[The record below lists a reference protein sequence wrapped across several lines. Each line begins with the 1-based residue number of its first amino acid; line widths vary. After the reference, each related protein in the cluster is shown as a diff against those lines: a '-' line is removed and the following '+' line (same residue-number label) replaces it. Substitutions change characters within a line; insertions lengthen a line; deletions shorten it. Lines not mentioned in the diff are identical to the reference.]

1 MRHPFLLL
9 LVAACGAGTETMAP
23 QMSAE
28 SVEVAGEFAGD
39 APAAVDS
46 REVSAL
52 VSSEAARPVPP
63 PRSFQLVEPENVAPP
78 SSRAAHGASAFA
90 DSGRLISRR
99 RVPLRAF
106 RSTQEV
112 RRFGRRNQGL
122 MMGAMGSAMG
132 GLGGLSMSASSA
144 PVSAS
149 TSTTST
155 STSAST
161 SPSATITNTQ
171 IAGIDEGD
179 IVKAVGEH
187 FVVLRR
193 GVLYSASVGEELAVQ
208 DQIHVQL
215 PDQGEGW
222 IDELLV
228 HQGTRTLIV
237 TGFVSGPDGRDYTL
251 YHLFTLEEDGR
262 IVRGDALF
270 FPSMDYFDEENY
282 ATRMVGDDLVTYS
295 IHQFQGDYQL
305 EPDELEGLGPEE
317 AAEMRRQVR
326 FDYGLPQVRRGESG
340 RFEATWSA
348 RRIFREQG
356 REASMLHAITS
367 CRMTRAPVRCRTRA
381 VVADGDATLFVS
393 HSAAYLW
400 MSDVSYVPEGL
411 DADVSPDQPPASPL
425 YRFPHGRS
433 SVQSVAVT
441 GETLGALSFRE
452 SAGSL
457 QALVFVP
464 ESQVIEAEADEETEV
479 ELALLTI
486 PLRTFGR
493 PLHWRDY
500 RPLPGAQ
507 PGSVRFIG
515 EQYLLYGDGSTFVH
529 NIETAETVVFD
540 EVMPE
545 RIDPLGTEAALV
557 SWNETDSLH
566 YAIVDLDDTGHARE
580 MRALNGATSSETR
593 THGFFF
599 QPDAQGGSFGMP
611 VVSRVNSSTHASV
624 AYFDVRDYRTT
635 LVGSLSAQ
643 ERADEECENSCVD
656 WYGNARPIFWGDK
669 VFALLGSELV
679 EGMRENSHI
688 TERTRVTLVPTP
700 RSAEDD

>member
-28 SVEVAGEFAGD
+28 SVEVAGD

-46 REVSAL
+46 GEVAA
-52 VSSEAARPVPP
+52 VASSEAVQPVAP

-78 SSRAAHGASAFA
+78 SSRAAPSASAFA
-90 DSGRLISRR
+90 DSGRLISPR

-112 RRFGRRNQGL
+112 RRFGRRNQGI
-122 MMGAMGSAMG
+122 MMGAMGATMG
-132 GLGGLSMSASSA
+132 SLGGLSMSASSA
-144 PVSAS
+144 SGSGAS
-149 TSTTST
+149 TSAT
-155 STSAST
+155 STSASP

-193 GVLYSASVGEELAVQ
+193 GVLYSASVGDELAVQ
-208 DQIHVQL
+208 DQMHVQL
-215 PDQGEGW
+215 PEQGEGW

-237 TGFVSGPDGRDYTL
+237 TGFVSGPDRRDYTL
-251 YHLFTLEEDGR
+251 YYLFTLEEDGR

-295 IHQFQGDYQL
+295 IHPFQGDYEL
-305 EPDELEGLGPEE
+305 EPEELEGLEPEA
-317 AAEMRRQVR
+317 AAEMRRQLR
-326 FDYGLPQVRRGESG
+326 FDSGLPQVRRGQSG
-340 RFEATWSA
+340 RFEATWSP

-367 CRMTRAPVRCRTRA
+367 CRMTRAPVRCRTRG

-400 MSDVSYVPEGL
+400 MSEVSYVPEGL
-411 DADVSPDQPPASPL
+411 EGDGVPPDLAPASPL

-433 SVQSVAVT
+433 NVQSVAVT

-457 QALVFVP
+457 QALVYVP
-464 ESQVIEAEADEETEV
+464 ESQVTEAEADEETEV
-479 ELALLTI
+479 EVALLTI

-507 PGSVRFIG
+507 PGSVRFVG
-515 EQYLLYGDGSTFVH
+515 EHHLLYGDGSTFVH
-529 NIETAETVVFD
+529 NIGTAETVVFD
-540 EVMPE
+540 EVVPE

-580 MRALNGATSSETR
+580 MRALHGATSSETR
-593 THGFFF
+593 THGFFY
-599 QPDAQGGSFGMP
+599 QPDARGGSFGMP
-611 VVSRVNSSTHASV
+611 VVSRVNASTHASV

-635 LVGSLSAQ
+635 LVGSLSAE

-688 TERTRVTLVPTP
+688 TERTRVTLAPTP
-700 RSAEDD
+700 RSTEDD